1 MVRKKVYY
9 KKPDYQKLVIDL
21 IRKKYLS
28 LVLGLLLSYFVSSF
42 IYRQFIVSKI
52 YFLSFKNFNF
62 SFLKINK
69 KTTSSSTFKK
79 PEKKEK
85 EYQLYTVIEG
95 DSLSSIAQKFYG
107 DLYKWPLIL
116 EYNNLNNPDNIEL
129 KEKSRN
135 WAISHLAKISE
146 NPSTIGLMK
155 LLE

>member
-9 KKPDYQKLVIDL
+9 KKPNYQKLAIDL

-52 YFLSFKNFNF
+52 HFLNFKNFNF

-85 EYQLYTVIEG
+85 EYQLYTVVEG
-95 DSLSSIAQKFYG
+95 DSLSSIAEKFYG

-116 EYNNLNNPDNIEL
+116 EYNNLNNPDNIEIGMVL
-129 KEKSRN
+129 K
-135 WAISHLAKISE
+135 IPKI
-146 NPSTIGLMK
+146 TQ
-155 LLE
+155 